1 MGHPTVNGDDH
12 DPTRPI
18 PPPPGRGEGETR
30 LRRALRRTRPPAP
43 SPLPPLNPSPTNP
56 FELAIA
62 ERIKAM
68 QDQIDLMR
76 AKIDWL
82 LLFIVAA
89 AMTNVVISMLK

>member
-1 MGHPTVNGDDH
+1 M
-12 DPTRPI
+12 
-18 PPPPGRGEGETR
+18 GEGETR
-30 LRRALRRTRPPAP
+30 LRRALRRTAPAA
-43 SPLPPLNPSPTNP
+43 SPLPPLNPNPTNA

-68 QDQIDLMR
+68 QDQIDMVR

>member
-1 MGHPTVNGDDH
+1 MGHSTVNGDDH

-18 PPPPGRGEGETR
+18 PPPPRGGEGETR
-30 LRRALRRTRPPAP
+30 LRRALRRTKPPAA
-43 SPLPPLNPSPTNP
+43 SPLPPLNPNPTNA